1 MQSLHACSQRWW
13 HNSRSIF
20 YMHYIHPFRHRAR
33 YVHDHVIV
41 LFDIIVEQIN
51 FLWEVDLALENYLH
65 MPGLDKRLSCT
76 AENVLG
82 ILEVPEFLRLRTG

>member
-1 MQSLHACSQRWW
+1 MVGGGDNVRFVTCITYVPL
-13 HNSRSIF
+13 
-20 YMHYIHPFRHRAR
+20 RHRAR
-33 YVHDHVIV
+33 YIHDHVIV

-82 ILEVPEFLRLRTG
+82 ILLIRKSLRLWTGQYLS